1 MAFQDEKL
9 EECLASIFPRTSAKM
24 SFGKWKRP
32 RKRFFSLHVVTLASS
47 VAADEREE
55 EEELRIRA
63 LIYVGERGFSSS
75 LAATASRKFRVA
87 DVRSLFEQVALQES
101 LIETKGKYE
110 HTLMFFAKIFCP
122 VLYA

>member
-55 EEELRIRA
+55 EELRIRA

-75 LAATASRKFRVA
+75 IPATASRKFRVT
-87 DVRSLFEQVALQES
+87 DVRSLFEPVALQES
-101 LIETKGKYE
+101 LI
-110 HTLMFFAKIFCP
+110 KI
-122 VLYA
+122 